1 MAKSKRITAV
11 RFQSGEVYEYRAM
24 WNDQIADGSC
34 AALYGKEGVAAV
46 KERQRVK
53 LLEIV
58 KPGTRLTVIATHQS
72 ASGGSSRFRVFAA
85 ALDDNGKPYV
95 REITGDV
102 AAFVGFQRHRSTG
115 DIVMTGYGYSK
126 SFHIG
131 YSLGCALWP
140 NGTPEPHGTRN
151 GTPDNAG
158 GYALKVD

>member
-1 MAKSKRITAV
+1 MTKATKITAV
-11 RFQSGEVYEYRAM
+11 QFPDGETHAYRDM
-24 WNDQIADGSC
+24 WHADIANGR
-34 AALYGKEGVAAV
+34 AKALHGKEGVAAV
-46 KERQRVK
+46 KEWQRVK

-58 KPGTRLTVIATHQS
+58 EPGTRLTVIATHQS
-72 ASGGSSRFRVFAA
+72 ASGGSSRFRVFVA

-102 AAFVGFQRHRSTG
+102 AAFAGFQRHRSTG

-126 SFHIG
+126 SFQIG
-131 YSLGCALWP
+131 YSLGRALWP

-158 GYALKVD
+158 GYALKVN